1 MRRLPRRL
9 SYGEEATLVEH
20 LEELRSRLIVCVLTL
35 VVAFPIAFYLPRGA
49 DRVAAR
55 AAPDDRRLVTLGV
68 AEPFTTGLKVSF
80 YASLALAFPVLVWQA
95 WSFFA
100 PAVQE
105 RNQRIVA
112 RFVALATPLFVGGM
126 AFAYFVILPRA
137 LDFLTN
143 YDENLYDIQIRASY
157 FLSFVALMIFVTG
170 LVFQLPIFVLGLVR
184 LGVLTSAQLRA
195 NRRIGYVAL
204 LGAAILLPTVDPVS
218 LALEVLPLFALF
230 ELSIWLSVVLERRW
244 HGGGRSEPRHRVT
257 LSRPDRELRRSD
269 LSEVAHRLRLAVA
282 TLRPAW
288 HVQPSDATGSSESD
302 GPILGRRRPRARRSR
317 PTRTRCSSPAC
328 GGRRSG
334 CSCSSRSSSGSAT

>member
-20 LEELRSRLIVCVLTL
+20 LEELRGRLIVCVLTL
-35 VVAFPIAFYLPRGA
+35 VVAFPITFFFHEELIELLLELL
-49 DRVAAR
+49 
-55 AAPDDRRLVTLGV
+55 PDDRRLVTLGV

-105 RNQRIVA
+105 RNQRVVA
-112 RFVALATPLFVGGM
+112 RFVALATALFAGGM
-126 AFAYFVILPRA
+126 AFAYFVLLPRA
-137 LDFLTN
+137 LDFLTQ
-143 YDENLYDIQIRASY
+143 YDEELYDIQIRASY
-157 FLSFVALMIFVTG
+157 FLSFVALMIFATG
-170 LVFQLPIFVLGLVR
+170 LIFQLPIFVLGLVR

-218 LALEVLPLFALF
+218 LALEALPLFALF

-244 HGGGRSEPRHRVT
+244 QAA
-257 LSRPDRELRRSD
+257 D
-269 LSEVAHRLRLAVA
+269 ARLA
-282 TLRPAW
+282 T
-288 HVQPSDATGSSESD
+288 E
-302 GPILGRRRPRARRSR
+302 
-317 PTRTRCSSPAC
+317 
-328 GGRRSG
+328 
-334 CSCSSRSSSGSAT
+334 